1 MTTTTP
7 PTARPT
13 RRPRPERTRS
23 PLVRALLRARLQLLR
38 VLALLLLLAVS
49 GVTVGL
55 LVAFPVSRVQFN
67 TSGAVRL
74 DQANLVGKAD
84 AQAALVAQ
92 EDLAVDWVPGD
103 EELGAFG
110 VLGSSFCGTTVPL
123 PTGLSNEKVA
133 VFQNPAT
140 GSTLISESLRVD
152 KWQAARDYVAAV
164 DRALDDCDE
173 FYQASFGGPIRSR
186 IEDPP
191 GSQAIT
197 DSVGAT
203 YRSLEE
209 PPGVTEWSILAVG
222 DLLFAVSVGG
232 PTESSPS
239 FLDTVENRI
248 LTRVDP
254 DDFAPSASSTTTSVA
269 NDPTATTAP
278 PGD

>member
-1 MTTTTP
+1 MTTTSP
-7 PTARPT
+7 PTPRPRRRSRPEPT
-13 RRPRPERTRS
+13 RGPV
-23 PLVRALLRARLQLLR
+23 VRALLRARLQFVR
-38 VLALLLLLAVS
+38 ILALLLLLAVS
-49 GVTVGL
+49 GVAVGL
-55 LVAFPVSRVQFN
+55 FVGFPLSRVQFN

-84 AQAALVAQ
+84 TQAALVAQ
-92 EDLAVDWVPGD
+92 EDLPIEWVPGN

-110 VLGSSFCGTTVPL
+110 VLGSSFCGTEVPL
-123 PTGLSNEKVA
+123 PTALSEEKVA

-140 GSTLISESLRVD
+140 GATLIGEALRVD
-152 KWQAARDYVAAV
+152 KWQAARDYVASV
-164 DRALDDCDE
+164 DRALKDCDA
-173 FYQASFGGPIRSR
+173 FDQASFAGPIRSR

-222 DLLFAVSVGG
+222 DLLFAVSIGG
-232 PTESSPS
+232 PTESSES

-248 LTRVDP
+248 LTRVSP
-254 DDFAPSASSTTTSVA
+254 EEFAPSASSTTV
-269 NDPTATTAP
+269 